1 MDETNKTRYRR
12 FIGPPNEEPAFVHIA
27 LLFDRRQRILF
38 CERLGC
44 WELANWSSP
53 KATTN
58 GEEIVRT
65 NNRIALLAV
74 IGLAASTSTLADTL
88 PSSAQ
93 PISGMIPTGLSPT
106 PFPITIPDGWVF
118 VLTDYESNSNAIIFS
133 AEDLERARWRSL
145 GSYGHSFQTG
155 LVFSSPPLIQY

>member
-93 PISGMIPTGLSPT
+93 PISGMIPTGLIPSPAT
-106 PFPITIPDGWVF
+106 FSRQTKFTI
-118 VLTDYESNSNAIIFS
+118 S
-133 AEDLERARWRSL
+133 AA
-145 GSYGHSFQTG
+145 
-155 LVFSSPPLIQY
+155 